1 MPELRPAS
9 SMALHGLGLLGLL
22 GLLGCESRPILL
34 YHSVGEAVDAPRW
47 VRDEAFAAQLDW
59 LVEEGYTP
67 ITASELDRIELD
79 GAPGPARPILLTFDD
94 GYQNFYEH
102 AFPALAARG
111 LRATMFLIS
120 GRVGADPGTRF
131 RDERAAYLV
140 QSEVREM
147 EAAGI
152 EFQSHS
158 VSHRNLKTLSDPEA
172 LAELTASREALL
184 GFLHHPVTVFAYP
197 FGGNEPH
204 THELVRAAGYRSA
217 HSVSAGL
224 DGAYARLRGSVHLE
238 TSVADFARLVGGT
251 WWGEASGAR

>member
-1 MPELRPAS
+1 MPELPR
-9 SMALHGLGLLGLL
+9 ALPLFLGAALLSLA
-22 GLLGCESRPILL
+22 GCEGRPILL
-34 YHSVGEAVDAPRW
+34 YHSVGEPVDPPRW
-47 VRDEAFAAQLDW
+47 VKSDAFAQQLDW
-59 LVEEGYTP
+59 LVSEGYTP
-67 ITASELDRIELD
+67 ITAAELDRIELD
-79 GAPGPARPILLTFDD
+79 GAPAPARPILLTFDD

-111 LRATMFLIS
+111 LRATVFLIS
-120 GRVGADPGTRF
+120 GRVGADPAHRY
-131 RDERAAYLV
+131 RDERAAYVV

-158 VSHRNLKTLSDPEA
+158 VSHRNLKTLSDAEA
-172 LAELTASREALL
+172 LSELTASKEELL
-184 GFLHHPVTVFAYP
+184 RFLHHPVTVFAYP

-224 DGAYARLRGSVHLE
+224 DGPYARLRGSVHLE
-238 TSVADFARLVGGT
+238 TSAQDLARLVGGT